1 MNAYAEERWSEGW
14 DAWLEPAPDKPKEHE
29 SWRWWHRKAKAMVRR
44 EPGGSEGRAGLE
56 AVEAC
61 LSMLLMQDQDGES
74 IRWRPLW
81 DIGGK
86 RSALPEDLSV
96 ADRNRIRSA
105 AEKARTPWMRARLW
119 DVLWT
124 IEQRRDDA
132 CEAVDAYLEIGWR
145 GSSGRPDYAT
155 GWRRAWRIVCRIGDR
170 ERKKR
175 LRTGTLRAMKEACKA
190 PAEYDVEKMAGLLEQ
205 AGVTGKEVLLVR
217 EALEARMAEDLGRWG
232 WEGTRNAAFGWAEKP
247 EDKVRL
253 WKDGAR
259 RMERDAREFTPIWKA
274 EKIREVLREARE
286 LSIPKEVGEATG
298 MQAEMDRYEA
308 EIQRLRKEPDPTM
321 KLIESA
327 DFNVAAAA
335 ASTRERMQDV
345 DGRSAMGELPECA
358 EPVSREWCERTG
370 EAGRGVLADL
380 ARTVHLDEMGR
391 PREDTRA
398 DGIRIDPETAWA
410 ARRWIEVQAVGNILP
425 AVEIVQERLGS
436 EAVETLERWVER
448 CPAIAEDH
456 RRIAVRALQAGYEKD
471 LMGFV
476 AFGVPTM
483 EHLLANLMEQ
493 EGVVTAPTTRGE
505 EPASMQWALEREEVR
520 ATLGT
525 GGPNPRSSARPDP
538 GSAILGA
545 SDVAPGERRR
555 QGERKRHVEDA
566 R

>member
-1 MNAYAEERWSEGW
+1 
-14 DAWLEPAPDKPKEHE
+14 
-29 SWRWWHRKAKAMVRR
+29 
-44 EPGGSEGRAGLE
+44 
-56 AVEAC
+56 
-61 LSMLLMQDQDGES
+61 
-74 IRWRPLW
+74 
-81 DIGGK
+81 
-86 RSALPEDLSV
+86 
-96 ADRNRIRSA
+96 
-105 AEKARTPWMRARLW
+105 
-119 DVLWT
+119 
-124 IEQRRDDA
+124 
-132 CEAVDAYLEIGWR
+132 
-145 GSSGRPDYAT
+145 
-155 GWRRAWRIVCRIGDR
+155 
-170 ERKKR
+170 
-175 LRTGTLRAMKEACKA
+175 
-190 PAEYDVEKMAGLLEQ
+190 
-205 AGVTGKEVLLVR
+205 
-217 EALEARMAEDLGRWG
+217 
-232 WEGTRNAAFGWAEKP
+232 
-247 EDKVRL
+247 
-253 WKDGAR
+253 
-259 RMERDAREFTPIWKA
+259 
-274 EKIREVLREARE
+274 
-286 LSIPKEVGEATG
+286 
-298 MQAEMDRYEA
+298 
-308 EIQRLRKEPDPTM
+308 
-321 KLIESA
+321 
-327 DFNVAAAA
+327 
-335 ASTRERMQDV
+335 
-345 DGRSAMGELPECA
+345 MGELPECA

-370 EAGRGVLADL
+370 EAGRGVLPDL

-493 EGVVTAPTTRGE
+493 EGVVTAPTTRRE
-505 EPASMQWALEREEVR
+505 EPASMQWALEKEEVR
-520 ATLGT
+520 TTLGT